1 VADRKPEH
9 LRVLIA
15 NQPRDPLAL
24 VRRRLET
31 LGHHVITPRLESED
45 IAAVIAQARPDVALV
60 TIGDDARHALVLIE
74 QIVLEAACPVIALV
88 DAPDPEHLREAAK
101 RGVFAYVADRNGENW
116 QSAIDIGLRRFS
128 DFHRLEAAFGRRAVI
143 ERAKGILME
152 RHGVD
157 EANAFGLLR
166 KHSRT
171 TNRRLIDIAGAV
183 ADGHALL
190 PGPRGP
196 ETGSE
201 RVPLRVTRSP
211 HAAKNVARKSTEF
224 VSAPSGA
231 ASSD

>member
-1 VADRKPEH
+1 MAVPEREPEP

-24 VRRRLET
+24 VRKLVEA
-31 LGHHVITPRLESED
+31 LGHHAITPSFERD
-45 IAAVIAQARPDVALV
+45 HVAAVIAETRPDVALV
-60 TIGDDARHALVLIE
+60 TIGDDARHALVLID

-101 RGVFAYVADRNGENW
+101 RGVFAYVADRDGDNW

-128 DFHRLEAAFGRRAVI
+128 DFQRLEAAFARRAVI
-143 ERAKGILME
+143 EQAKGILME

-157 EANAFGLLR
+157 QVIAFGLLR

-183 ADGHALL
+183 ADGRALL
-190 PGPRGP
+190 PGPH
-196 ETGSE
+196 ETQAGSE
-201 RVPLRVTRSP
+201 AVPPRVPR
-211 HAAKNVARKSTEF
+211 HALSER
-224 VSAPSGA
+224 G
-231 ASSD
+231 

>member
-1 VADRKPEH
+1 MAVAEREPEH

-24 VRRRLET
+24 VRRLVET
-31 LGHHVITPRLESED
+31 LGHHAITPSFERDD
-45 IAAVIAQARPDVALV
+45 IAAVIAETRPDVALV
-60 TIGDDARHALVLIE
+60 TIGDDTRHALVLID

-88 DAPDPEHLREAAK
+88 DAPDHKHLREAAK
-101 RGVFAYVADRNGENW
+101 RGVFAYVADRDGDNW

-128 DFHRLEAAFGRRAVI
+128 DFRRLEAAFARRAVI

-152 RHGVD
+152 RHAVD
-157 EANAFGLLR
+157 EAIAFGLLR

-190 PGPRGP
+190 PGPHETQAGP
-196 ETGSE
+196 EQ
-201 RVPLRVTRSP
+201 VPPGVPRR
-211 HAAKNVARKSTEF
+211 A
-224 VSAPSGA
+224 VSARG
-231 ASSD
+231 